1 MRIAFSSCIFNFNY
15 DVLFARSRFR
25 KLLQFL
31 RALPAG
37 ETPAGFVY
45 IFLQYH
51 YITPVRGSQMQ
62 NKNFLPSRA
71 SAVSKL
77 IRPRFIHLLMCRTHH
92 EFYTIE
98 LVDVT
103 CARIVVYR
111 GYVGLRVHLAY
122 RFHHSFTRDMIRKTT
137 ERL

>member
-1 MRIAFSSCIFNFNY
+1 MYLKKAIRRDCSPILKNGLTRLLTYLKKRPAAIAHVLKKTTRMRIAFSSCIFNFNY

-77 IRPRFIHLLMCRTHH
+77 IRPHFNST
-92 EFYTIE
+92 
-98 LVDVT
+98 
-103 CARIVVYR
+103 A
-111 GYVGLRVHLAY
+111 
-122 RFHHSFTRDMIRKTT
+122 FHSSSYAPYSS
-137 ERL
+137 